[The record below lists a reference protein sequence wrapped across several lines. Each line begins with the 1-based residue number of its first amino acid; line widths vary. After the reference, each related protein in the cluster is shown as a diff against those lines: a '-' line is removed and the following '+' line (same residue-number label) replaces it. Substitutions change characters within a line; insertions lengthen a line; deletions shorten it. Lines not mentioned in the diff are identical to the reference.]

1 MSPFSYQKGEPKGGF
16 LFITKLLNIINF
28 VIMPEEL
35 SPNNN
40 SADLPVYSPASI
52 INILANIIAIPGTNK
67 IIGLR
72 GIYHATGQKPY
83 SGFYYDQL
91 KDEASDYSIQLIV
104 PALIRNQLTDNKTI
118 EVICYITKKAE
129 KDGSVRLLA
138 TVTDLVNQTQNKYTS
153 EEIRT
158 LEIQQKKSEKGFRD
172 LDSFIKNR
180 IYEDRKPSI
189 NIIIGKTAVIQHD
202 IIEQMSEAGSLYNIN
217 FIPTNISSIPEMVS
231 AIQASN
237 SQDVDILVIARGGG
251 DIDSESIN
259 KPELA
264 EACLNLQPFLVTA
277 LGHKVNTPLLERIA
291 DKKFITPTAFGQYL
305 KEIYNTTV
313 EELAQSKAKLV
324 ADVTKQ
330 LKTVYDKEIQN
341 LNDKLLQE
349 QQLNKKNIDNITAQ
363 VLATQNSYNSIL
375 KEKESSSK
383 LLESANQIAQRYKE
397 SYTSLQTST
406 YRKII
411 IIAVITAFISLL
423 IGLFFR

>member
-1 MSPFSYQKGEPKGGF
+1 MTEDLSPFNNTS
-16 LFITKLLNIINF
+16 
-28 VIMPEEL
+28 EL
-35 SPNNN
+35 PI
-40 SADLPVYSPASI
+40 YSPASI

-72 GIYHATGQKPY
+72 GIYHATGKSPY

-129 KDGSVRLLA
+129 KDGTVRLLA

-172 LDSFIKNR
+172 LDSFIKNF
-180 IYEDRKPSI
+180 IYEDRKPNI
-189 NIIIGKTAVIQHD
+189 NIIIGKSAIIQHD

-217 FIPTNISSIPEMVS
+217 FIQTNISSVTEMVS
-231 AIQASN
+231 AIQSSN
-237 SQDVDILVIARGGG
+237 NSDVDILVIARGGG
-251 DIDSESIN
+251 DIDSEAIN

-291 DKKFITPTAFGQYL
+291 DKKFITPTALGQYL

-324 ADVTKQ
+324 DDVTKQ
-330 LKTVYDKEIQN
+330 LKTVYDKELQN

-349 QQLNKKNIDNITAQ
+349 QQINKKNIDNLTAQ
-363 VLATQNSYNSIL
+363 ILATQNSYNSIL
-375 KEKESSSK
+375 KEKESSTK

-397 SYTSLQTST
+397 SYTSLNKSLNL
-406 YRKII
+406 KII
-411 IIAVITAFISLL
+411 IIAVITTL
-423 IGLFFR
+423 IGLAIGFFLF

>member
-1 MSPFSYQKGEPKGGF
+1 MSED
-16 LFITKLLNIINF
+16 
-28 VIMPEEL
+28 L
-35 SPNNN
+35 SPINN
-40 SADLPVYSPASI
+40 SPELPVYSPASI

-72 GIYHATGQKPY
+72 GVYHATGKTPY

-104 PALIRNQLTDNKTI
+104 PALVRNQLTDNKTI

-138 TVTDLVNQTQNKYTS
+138 TVTDIINQTQNKYTS

-172 LDSFIKNR
+172 LDSFIKNC
-180 IYEDRKPSI
+180 IYEERKPNI

-202 IIEQMSEAGSLYNIN
+202 IIEQMAEAGSLYNIN
-217 FIPTNISSIPEMVS
+217 FLPTTISSIPEMVS

-237 SQDVDILVIARGGG
+237 NSDIDILVIARGGG
-251 DIDSESIN
+251 DIDNETIN
-259 KPELA
+259 KSDLA

-305 KEIYNTTV
+305 KEIYNTTI

-330 LKTVYDKEIQN
+330 LKTVYDKELQN

-349 QQLNKKNIDNITAQ
+349 QQLNNKYVENMTAQITAI
-363 VLATQNSYNSIL
+363 QNAYNSMFQ
-375 KEKESSSK
+375 EKESSSK

-397 SYTSLQTST
+397 SYTTLQNSVIL
-406 YRKII
+406 KII
-411 IIAVITAFISLL
+411 IIAIITAV
-423 IGLFFR
+423 IGLAIGFFLL

>member
-1 MSPFSYQKGEPKGGF
+1 MS
-16 LFITKLLNIINF
+16 
-28 VIMPEEL
+28 EEL
-35 SPNNN
+35 SSSNHTPE
-40 SADLPVYSPASI
+40 LPVYSPASI

-72 GIYHATGQKPY
+72 GIYHATGKTPY
-83 SGFYYDQL
+83 SSFYYDQL

-129 KDGSVRLLA
+129 KDGSVRLLT
-138 TVTDLVNQTQNKYTS
+138 TVTDLINQTQNKYTS

-172 LDSFIKNR
+172 LDSFIKNC
-180 IYEDRKPSI
+180 IYEEHKPSI
-189 NIIIGKTAVIQHD
+189 NIIIGKTAIIQHD

-217 FIPTNISSIPEMVS
+217 FIPTNISSVPDMVS

-237 SQDVDILVIARGGG
+237 NPDIDILVIARGGG
-251 DIDSESIN
+251 DIDSEAIN

-264 EACLNLQPFLVTA
+264 EACLNLKPFLVTA

-305 KEIYNTTV
+305 KEIYNTTI
-313 EELAQSKAKLV
+313 EELVQSKAKLV

-330 LKTVYDKEIQN
+330 LKTVYDKELQN
-341 LNDKLLQE
+341 LIDKLIQE
-349 QQLNKKNIDNITAQ
+349 QQLNKKNIDQLTTQILT
-363 VLATQNSYNSIL
+363 TQNSYNSIL
-375 KEKESSSK
+375 KEKESSTK

-397 SYTSLQTST
+397 SYTMLNKSLNL
-406 YRKII
+406 KII
-411 IIAVITAFISLL
+411 IIAVITTI
-423 IGLFFR
+423 IGLAIGLYLN

>member
-1 MSPFSYQKGEPKGGF
+1 MTQDLSIISNSPE
-16 LFITKLLNIINF
+16 
-28 VIMPEEL
+28 
-35 SPNNN
+35 
-40 SADLPVYSPASI
+40 LPVYSPASI

-72 GIYHATGQKPY
+72 GIYYATGKTPY

-104 PALIRNQLTDNKTI
+104 PALIRNQLTGNKTI
-118 EVICYITKKAE
+118 EVISYITKKAE
-129 KDGSVRLLA
+129 KDGSVRLMA
-138 TVTDLVNQTQNKYTS
+138 TVTDLINQTQNKYTS

-172 LDSFIKNR
+172 LDSFIKNC
-180 IYEDRKPSI
+180 IYDDRKPNI
-189 NIIIGKTAVIQHD
+189 NIIIGKSAVIQHD
-202 IIEQMSEAGSLYNIN
+202 IIDQMSEAGSLYNIN
-217 FIPTNISSIPEMVS
+217 FIQTNISSVPEMVS
-231 AIQASN
+231 AIQASDN
-237 SQDVDILVIARGGG
+237 KSIDILVIARGGG
-251 DIDSESIN
+251 DIESEAIN

-305 KEIYNTTV
+305 KEIYNTTI
-313 EELAQSKAKLV
+313 EELAQSKAKLI

-330 LKTVYDKEIQN
+330 LKTVYDKELQN

-349 QQLNKKNIDNITAQ
+349 QLLNKKNIDNLSTQI
-363 VLATQNSYNSIL
+363 LSTQNSYNSIL
-375 KEKESSSK
+375 KEKESSTR

-397 SYTSLQTST
+397 SYITFHNSMNIRL
-406 YRKII
+406 IVM
-411 IIAVITAFISLL
+411 AVITTLTGLA
-423 IGLFFR
+423 IGYFLF

>member
-1 MSPFSYQKGEPKGGF
+1 MIEDAAIYNTSA
-16 LFITKLLNIINF
+16 
-28 VIMPEEL
+28 EL
-35 SPNNN
+35 PI
-40 SADLPVYSPASI
+40 YSPASI
-52 INILANIIAIPGTNK
+52 INILSNIIAIPGTNK

-72 GIYHATGQKPY
+72 GIYSATGQRPY
-83 SGFYYDQL
+83 NGFYYDQL
-91 KDEASDYSIQLIV
+91 KDEASDYTIQLVV
-104 PALIRNQLTDNKTI
+104 PSLIRNQITDNKTI
-118 EVICYITKKAE
+118 EVICYINKKAE

-138 TVTDLVNQTQNKYTS
+138 NVTDLVNQTQNKYTS

-172 LDSFIKNR
+172 LDSFIKNC
-180 IYEDRKPSI
+180 IYDERKPNI

-202 IIEQMSEAGSLYNIN
+202 IIDQMAEAGSLYNIS
-217 FIPTNISSIPEMVS
+217 FIQTTITSLPEMLA

-237 SQDVDILVIARGGG
+237 NPKVDILVVARGGG
-251 DIDSESIN
+251 DIENETIN

-305 KEIYNTTV
+305 KEIYNTTI

-324 ADVTKQ
+324 DDVTKQ
-330 LKTVYDKEIQN
+330 LKTVYDKELQN

-349 QQLNKKNIDNITAQ
+349 QQLNKKNIDNLSAQ
-363 VLATQNSYNSIL
+363 ILAAQNSYNSIL
-375 KEKESSSK
+375 KEKESSTI

-397 SYTSLQTST
+397 SYST
-406 YRKII
+406 LNKSVNLKII
-411 IIAVITAFISLL
+411 IIAVITTC
-423 IGLFFR
+423 IGLALGYFLL

>member
-1 MSPFSYQKGEPKGGF
+1 MIEDAAIYNTSA
-16 LFITKLLNIINF
+16 
-28 VIMPEEL
+28 EL
-35 SPNNN
+35 PI
-40 SADLPVYSPASI
+40 YSPASI
-52 INILANIIAIPGTNK
+52 INILSNIIAIPGTNK

-72 GIYHATGQKPY
+72 GIYSATGQRPY
-83 SGFYYDQL
+83 NGFYYDQL

-118 EVICYITKKAE
+118 EVICYINKKAE

-138 TVTDLVNQTQNKYTS
+138 NVTDLVNQTQNKYTS

-172 LDSFIKNR
+172 LDSFIKNC
-180 IYEDRKPSI
+180 IYDERKPNI

-202 IIEQMSEAGSLYNIN
+202 IIDQMAEAGSLYNIS
-217 FIPTNISSIPEMVS
+217 FIQTTITSLPEMLA

-237 SQDVDILVIARGGG
+237 NPKIDILVVARGGG
-251 DIDSESIN
+251 DIENETIN

-305 KEIYNTTV
+305 KEIYNTTI

-324 ADVTKQ
+324 DDVTKQ
-330 LKTVYDKEIQN
+330 LKTVYDKELQN

-349 QQLNKKNIDNITAQ
+349 QQLNKKNIDNLSAQ
-363 VLATQNSYNSIL
+363 ILAAQNSYKSIL
-375 KEKESSSK
+375 KEKESSTK

-397 SYTSLQTST
+397 SYSAIQRST
-406 YRKII
+406 NLKIF
-411 IIAVITAFISLL
+411 IIAVITALVGL
-423 IGLFFR
+423 AIGFFF